1 MTILHDDEYHEQA
14 YSICKHMHKIDGLSY
29 GDICEA
35 HGLKRYM
42 VRPNAQLTTLARVI
56 AEVFRNQSEFGWV
69 DENPIEGHIEAGSNI
84 VYIEKE
90 KDALVLHGVPKG
102 AMGGGLG

>member
-1 MTILHDDEYHEQA
+1 MTIIFDDDYHEQA
-14 YSICKHMHKIDGLSY
+14 YAICKHMHKIDGLSY

-42 VRPNAQLTTLARVI
+42 VRPNAELTTLSRVI
-56 AEVFRNQSEFGWV
+56 AEVFRNQPEYGWI
-69 DENPIEGHIEAGSNI
+69 DESSIEARTEVFNNV

-90 KDALVLHGVPKG
+90 KEALVLHGVPKG
-102 AMGGGLG
+102 AMGAGNG